1 MIRFD
6 ISIEQEII
14 QMLKKYNSK
23 IKNSMKFSRLLLVLA
38 VATTGLF
45 SACSKD
51 EDATV
56 VIAPSDGSELTLN
69 GGGGTGSPNTVYVD
83 MSTDSA
89 TAVKRLSWS
98 LGFYS
103 GSDYRVILNGFSG
116 MSAKVTTKTDITA
129 VTTDDAS
136 GVSMA
141 IGQGQGTL
149 SMIDDVYGDL
159 SATVIAEVSAT
170 ADANFVY
177 LVKTEDGTT
186 DPATWYKVK
195 VTRNGTTGYTLQYAL
210 LGAATVNA
218 VTITKNSNYN
228 FEFFSFATNAVV
240 SVEPKKAEW
249 DFAWSYAAYYTATI
263 PYFFSDFVV
272 TNQYAGVAAAKVDST
287 VVGYA
292 SFTKKDTASLTF
304 SSKRDA
310 IGSSWRSTGSGIY
323 KQYYYIVRDPAG
335 NYYKLKFVS
344 MGINDG
350 GERGYPVVEY
360 ALIKE

>member
-1 MIRFD
+1 
-6 ISIEQEII
+6 
-14 QMLKKYNSK
+14 
-23 IKNSMKFSRLLLVLA
+23 MKFSRLLLVLA
-38 VATTGLF
+38 VITTGLF

-56 VIAPSDGSELTLN
+56 VIPPSEGSKLTLN

-98 LGFYS
+98 LGFYN
-103 GSDYRVILNGFSG
+103 GSAYRVVLNSFSG

-129 VTTDDAS
+129 VTTADAS

-149 SMIDDVYGDL
+149 TMIDNVYGDL
-159 SATVIAEVSAT
+159 NATVIAEVSAT
-170 ADANFVY
+170 ADAKYVY
-177 LVKTEDGTT
+177 LVKTEEGTT

-210 LGAATVNA
+210 LGATTVNS
-218 VTITKNSNYN
+218 VTINRSSGYN
-228 FEFFSFATNAVV
+228 FTFFSFGSNSIV
-240 SVEPKKAEW
+240 SVEPKQAEW

-272 TNQYAGVAAAKVDST
+272 TNQYAGVVAARVDST

-292 SFTKKDTASLTF
+292 GFTRKDTASLTF
-304 SSKRDA
+304 SAKRDA
-310 IGSSWRSTGSGIY
+310 IGSSWRSTGTGIY
-323 KQYYYIVRDPAG
+323 KQYYYVVRDPAG
-335 NYYKLKFVS
+335 NYYKLRFVS
-344 MGINDG
+344 MGISDG

-360 ALIKE
+360 ALIKQ